1 MENKYDINKFLSF
14 FPEFKPALENE
25 NSLQRNVYNMYS
37 ELARN
42 TFSENLYFENTEMVW
57 SLYIAHHLQM
67 SFNRQ
72 KNVNNNANLNSS
84 IVTVSKKDNVGG
96 KEEKFRSSIN
106 EFYNSYAQTEY
117 GILLYSMVKN
127 VETLNMIGVY

>member
-14 FPEFKPALENE
+14 FPEFKPALESD
-25 NSLQRNVYNMYS
+25 NSLQRNVYNIYS
-37 ELARN
+37 ELAKN

>member
-1 MENKYDINKFLSF
+1 MENKYNINKFLSF

-25 NSLQRNVYNMYS
+25 NSLQRNIYNMYS
-37 ELARN
+37 ELAKN

-67 SFNRQ
+67 SLNRQ

>member
-1 MENKYDINKFLSF
+1 MENRYNINKFLSF

-25 NSLQRNVYNMYS
+25 NSLQRNVYNIYS
-37 ELARN
+37 ELAKN

>member
-25 NSLQRNVYNMYS
+25 NSLQRNIYNMYS
-37 ELARN
+37 ELAKN

>member
-37 ELARN
+37 ELAKN

-72 KNVNNNANLNSS
+72 KTVNNNANLNSS

>member
-37 ELARN
+37 ELAKN

>member
-25 NSLQRNVYNMYS
+25 NSLQRGIYNIYS
-37 ELARN
+37 ELAKN

>member
-1 MENKYDINKFLSF
+1 MENRYNINKFLSF

-25 NSLQRNVYNMYS
+25 NSLQRNVYNIYS
-37 ELARN
+37 ELAKN

-67 SFNRQ
+67 SLNRQ

>member
-25 NSLQRNVYNMYS
+25 NSLQRNVYNIYS
-37 ELARN
+37 ELAKN

-57 SLYIAHHLQM
+57 SLYIAHYLQM

>member
-1 MENKYDINKFLSF
+1 MENRYDINKFLSF

-25 NSLQRNVYNMYS
+25 NSLQRNVYNIYS
-37 ELARN
+37 ELAKN

>member
-1 MENKYDINKFLSF
+1 MENRYDINKFLSF

-25 NSLQRNVYNMYS
+25 NSLQRNVYNIYS
-37 ELARN
+37 ELAKN

-67 SFNRQ
+67 SLNRQ

>member
-1 MENKYDINKFLSF
+1 MENRYDINKFLSF
-14 FPEFKPALENE
+14 FPEFKPTLENE
-25 NSLQRNVYNMYS
+25 NSLQRNIYNIYS
-37 ELARN
+37 ELAKN
-42 TFSENLYFENTEMVW
+42 TFSENLYFENIEMVW